1 MAANA
6 MRLCNISNNSKR
18 KIYTNFILF
27 PITYVNFLRPLDNNS
42 VSFGGISL
50 WFHNALYRIDKRLDS
65 DVPDYGALQRALFQL
80 LHSCNAF
87 L

>member
-1 MAANA
+1 MAADA
-6 MRLCNISNNSKR
+6 IRHWNISNNSKR

-27 PITYVNFLRPLDNNS
+27 HITYVNFLRPLDNNS
-42 VSFGGISL
+42 VSFGRISL

-65 DVPDYGALQRALFQL
+65 DVSDYGALQRALLQL
-80 LHSCNAF
+80 LYSCNAF